1 MNCGQFGDGWVLVCD
16 GDFFN
21 IFHRIWPLRIWLSRK
36 LISNTMM
43 QRNAIAFR
51 SKHKSLNKL
60 ILIYNK
66 QHMISNIIN
75 QMDSIRRS

>member
-1 MNCGQFGDGWVLVCD
+1 MKHQMKS
-16 GDFFN
+16 
-21 IFHRIWPLRIWLSRK
+21 HKMMATQRK
-36 LISNTMM
+36 
-43 QRNAIAFR
+43 AIAFR